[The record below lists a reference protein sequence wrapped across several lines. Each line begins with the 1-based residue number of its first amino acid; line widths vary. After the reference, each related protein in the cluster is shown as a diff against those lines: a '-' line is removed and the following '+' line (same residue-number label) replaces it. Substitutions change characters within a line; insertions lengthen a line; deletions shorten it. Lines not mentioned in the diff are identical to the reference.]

1 MFPLIVLSY
10 VQQRKCQPPKYGPV
24 FHTVTVPSLG
34 IKVPPKL
41 IANAGTTN
49 FSDSS
54 SLHFQSLLMVHMH
67 VDSFHHNAHLHK
79 TVQDLISEEI

>member
-1 MFPLIVLSY
+1 MYSKGNVNPKNTALYFTLSLFQHLALKCPL
-10 VQQRKCQPPKYGPV
+10 
-24 FHTVTVPSLG
+24 
-34 IKVPPKL
+34 KL

-54 SLHFQSLLMVHMH
+54 SLHFQSLLMVHMCGA
-67 VDSFHHNAHLHK
+67 SFHHNAHLHK